1 MSSSSCKKCATSTS
15 IGKKQIMGVTGLLLC
30 GFLITHLAGNLT
42 LLVGPDAFNKYS
54 HTLTSNPL
62 IYVAEFILVALFLS
76 HIVMALRL
84 VIENKKARPV
94 PYYMYKKSGRGGTL
108 ASATMPFTGLIAL
121 VFLVFHILGLK
132 YGAYYSTTVGG
143 VEMRDIYR
151 TTVEYFQDPVHVG
164 GYIIAMVALGFHT
177 SHGFWSA
184 FQSLGLNHPKYM
196 PKIQCLSKL
205 FGLVVAL
212 GFSGLAI
219 FCYIK
224 GGH

>member
-1 MSSSSCKKCATSTS
+1 MSSSCSKKCATSTS

-30 GFLITHLAGNLT
+30 GFLVSHLLGNLT

-62 IYVAEFILVALFLS
+62 IYGAEFILAVLFLS
-76 HIVMALRL
+76 HIVMAFRL
-84 VIENKKARPV
+84 VIENKRARPV
-94 PYYMYKKSGRGGTL
+94 GYYMYKKSGRGGTL
-108 ASATMPFTGLIAL
+108 ASSSMPWTGLIAL
-121 VFLVFHILGLK
+121 VFLCFHITGLK
-132 YGAYYSTTVGG
+132 FGTQYTTTVGG
-143 VEMRDIYR
+143 VEMRDLYR
-151 TTVEYFQDPVHVG
+151 TTVEYFQDPLHVA
-164 GYIIAMVALGFHT
+164 GYIVAMVALGFHT

-196 PKIQCLSKL
+196 PKIQRISQL
-205 FGLVVAL
+205 FGLVVAI